1 LNQLIKTGDNSMLDT
16 LNFLFIQIVLLAVVT
31 SVHTYLGLH
40 VIRRGIVFSDLSLD
54 QLAALGV
61 IIGIGLGIQGGSAGS
76 YWVSFVAVLI
86 GSVLL
91 AYVKPK
97 NKKIP
102 HEAVIGIIYGMALVA
117 SFMVADKFTGG
128 AAYVTQTL
136 AGTMLW
142 VNWPLVIVTV
152 VVYILLAAFHIRFRN
167 KFIMITE
174 KPGELKNENN
184 WDLLFF
190 ISLGI
195 ITVLIVP
202 IAGVL
207 LAYGFL
213 MIPAAI
219 ATLFTKKWGLALKI
233 GWGIGFFASMIG
245 LFSSYFFD
253 LPYGPTLL
261 LSLGLFFLGAIVIKG
276 YIKPREIERA

>member
-1 LNQLIKTGDNSMLDT
+1 MLET
-16 LNFLFIQIVLLAVVT
+16 LNFLSIQVVLLFVVT

-54 QLAALGV
+54 QLAAFGV
-61 IIGIGLGIQGGSAGS
+61 IVGIGFGIQGGSTGS
-76 YWVSFVAVLI
+76 YLISFLAVLI
-86 GSVLL
+86 GSFLL

-97 NKKIP
+97 PKDTNIP
-102 HEAVIGIIYGMALVA
+102 HEAVIGIIYGLALVA
-117 SFMVADKFTGG
+117 SIMVADKFSGG

-142 VNWPLVIVTV
+142 VNWPLVLVTV
-152 VVYILLAAFHIRFRN
+152 VVYALLSLFHYRFRE
-167 KFIMITE
+167 KFIAITE
-174 KPGELKNENN
+174 CKFCWPDENR

-219 ATLFTKKWGLALKI
+219 ATLFTKNWGKALRI
-233 GWGIGFFASMIG
+233 GWTVGFIASIAG
-245 LFSSYFFD
+245 LLSSYFFN
-253 LPYGPTLL
+253 LPYGPTLVL
-261 LSLGLFFLGAIVIKG
+261 ALGVFFLGALLLRVILNG
-276 YIKPREIERA
+276 RMA